1 MKSGD
6 YLDLFPGATRAKQRF
21 MEMAAAVVQQVVD
34 LQVVVAQINGA
45 FAPESAQGAQLDDL
59 AASMGLSRLDTSAGA
74 AVTDAVFRDFIQK
87 KLIQWSWDGTNASIP
102 EIVAKLQQGAVQ
114 TDNQNGTV
122 TVTGAS
128 GLPAPV
134 KELFPIPCGVG
145 NT

>member
-1 MKSGD
+1 M
-6 YLDLFPGATRAKQRF
+6 DLFPGVSREKTRF
-21 MEMAAAVVQQVVD
+21 MEMAAAVVQQVVE
-34 LQVVVAQINGA
+34 LQAVVREINGA
-45 FAPESAQGAQLDDL
+45 FSPESAQGAQLDDL

-74 AVTDAVFRDFIQK
+74 NVTDTAFRDFIQK
-87 KLIQWSWDGTNASIP
+87 KLIQWSWDGTNASVP
-102 EIVAKLQQGAVQ
+102 EIVAKLHQGARQ

-134 KELFPIPCGVG
+134 IELFPIPCAVG